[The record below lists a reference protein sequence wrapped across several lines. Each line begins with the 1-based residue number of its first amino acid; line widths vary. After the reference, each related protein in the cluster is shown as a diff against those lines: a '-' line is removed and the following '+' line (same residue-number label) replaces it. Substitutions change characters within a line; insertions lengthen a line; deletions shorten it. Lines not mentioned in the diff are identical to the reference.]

1 MQAVVTVDQEEH
13 VMDVILGVAKS
24 ISKSGEGGLIVI
36 AERADVEGLYET
48 HYPQFT
54 SASPITEKGMNV
66 VLEKLATIDG
76 AMIITPHGELV
87 AYGARLL
94 RSTTLPGF
102 GTRHAAASGIT
113 ESITSATAVL
123 ISEESS
129 WIKLFQAGNI
139 VLEMDA
145 SEVNPNVM
153 EKVAG
158 FLTRGDTALLAAAFL
173 SIVVVQVS
181 PESIVFIGGA
191 YLIVKSTFETIPRS
205 SKAWTAPDVN
215 ITMDTADA
223 GG

>member
-1 MQAVVTVDQEEH
+1 MSIRGSNMTQAVVEAALEER
-13 VMDVILGVAKS
+13 VMDAILGVAKN

-36 AERADVEGLYET
+36 AEREDIEGLYET

-54 SASPITEKGMNV
+54 SSSQITEKGMNV

-76 AMIITPHGELV
+76 AMIVTPGGELIS
-87 AYGARLL
+87 YGARLL

-113 ESITSATAVL
+113 EAIPTATAVL

-129 WIKLFQAGNI
+129 WIKIFQNGSI

-173 SIVVVQVS
+173 SIVVVRVT

-191 YLIVKSTFETIPRS
+191 YLIVKSTFETIS
-205 SKAWTAPDVN
+205 SLLKGVDST
-215 ITMDTADA
+215 
-223 GG
+223 

>member
-1 MQAVVTVDQEEH
+1 MTQAIVETALEEH

-36 AERADVEGLYET
+36 AERAEIEGLYET

-54 SASPITEKGMNV
+54 SSSQITEKGMSV

-76 AMIITPHGELV
+76 AMIVSPRGELIS
-87 AYGARLL
+87 YGARLL

-113 ESITSATAVL
+113 ESIPSATAVL

-129 WIKLFQAGNI
+129 WIKLFQNGDI

-191 YLIVKSTFETIPRS
+191 YLIVKSTFVTIS
-205 SKAWTAPDVN
+205 SLLKGVDST
-215 ITMDTADA
+215 
-223 GG
+223 

>member
-1 MQAVVTVDQEEH
+1 MMQAAVEASQEEH

-24 ISKSGEGGLIVI
+24 ISKSGQGGLVVV
-36 AERADVEGLYET
+36 AERSAIDGMYET

-54 SASPITEKGMNV
+54 TASPITEKGMST

-76 AMIITPHGELV
+76 AMIISPGGELI

-113 ESITSATAVL
+113 EGIPAATAVL

-129 WIKLFQAGNI
+129 WIKIFQNGAI

-173 SIVVVQVS
+173 SIVVVRVT

-191 YLIVKSTFETIPRS
+191 YLIVKSTFETIS
-205 SKAWTAPDVN
+205 SLLKG
-215 ITMDTADA
+215 IES
-223 GG
+223 G

>member
-1 MQAVVTVDQEEH
+1 MAQGAVQGTMQADQEEH
-13 VMDVILGVAKS
+13 VMDVLLGVAKS
-24 ISKSGEGGLIVI
+24 ISKSGQGGLIVI

-54 SASPITEKGMNV
+54 SSSPIVEKGMSV

-76 AMIITPHGELV
+76 AMIVSPRGELIS
-87 AYGARLL
+87 YGARLL

-113 ESITSATAVL
+113 EGVPAATAVL

-129 WIKLFQAGNI
+129 WIKIFQNGAI

-173 SIVVVQVS
+173 SIVVVRVT

-191 YLIVKSTFETIPRS
+191 YLIVKSTFETIS
-205 SKAWTAPDVN
+205 SLLKGVES
-215 ITMDTADA
+215 
-223 GG
+223 G

>member
-1 MQAVVTVDQEEH
+1 MTQAIVEAALEER
-13 VMDVILGVAKS
+13 VMDVVLGVAKS

-36 AERADVEGLYET
+36 AERAAVEGLYET

-76 AMIITPHGELV
+76 AMLITPRGELV

-113 ESITSATAVL
+113 EAIPSATAVL

-129 WIKLFQAGNI
+129 WIKLFQNGAI

-173 SIVVVQVS
+173 SIVVVRVT

-191 YLIVKSTFETIPRS
+191 YLIVKSTFETIS
-205 SKAWTAPDVN
+205 SLLKGVESS
-215 ITMDTADA
+215 
-223 GG
+223 

>member
-1 MQAVVTVDQEEH
+1 MMQATVEADREEH

-76 AMIITPHGELV
+76 AMIITPRGELV

-113 ESITSATAVL
+113 ESIMAATAVL

-191 YLIVKSTFETIPRS
+191 YLIVKSTFETIS
-205 SKAWTAPDVN
+205 SLLKGVDST
-215 ITMDTADA
+215 
-223 GG
+223 

>member
-1 MQAVVTVDQEEH
+1 MTEALVETVLEEH

-54 SASPITEKGMNV
+54 SASPIVEKGMSV

-76 AMIITPHGELV
+76 AMIVSPRGELI

-113 ESITSATAVL
+113 EGVPAATAVL

-129 WIKLFQAGNI
+129 WIKIFQNGAI

-173 SIVVVQVS
+173 SIVVVRVT

-191 YLIVKSTFETIPRS
+191 YLMVKSTFETIS
-205 SKAWTAPDVN
+205 SLLKGVDSN
-215 ITMDTADA
+215 
-223 GG
+223 

>member
-1 MQAVVTVDQEEH
+1 MQATVEADREEH

-76 AMIITPHGELV
+76 AMIITPRGELV

-113 ESITSATAVL
+113 ESIMAATAVL

-191 YLIVKSTFETIPRS
+191 YLIVKSTFETIS
-205 SKAWTAPDVN
+205 SLLKGVDST
-215 ITMDTADA
+215 
-223 GG
+223 

>member
-1 MQAVVTVDQEEH
+1 MMQAAAVEISQEEH

-24 ISKSGEGGLIVI
+24 ISKGGQGGLVVV
-36 AERADVEGLYET
+36 AERSAVEGMYET

-54 SASPITEKGMNV
+54 TASPITEKGMST

-76 AMIITPHGELV
+76 AMIISPGGELI

-113 ESITSATAVL
+113 ESIPAATAVL

-129 WIKLFQAGNI
+129 WIKIFQNGAI

-173 SIVVVQVS
+173 SIVVVRVT

-191 YLIVKSTFETIPRS
+191 YLIVKSTFETIS
-205 SKAWTAPDVN
+205 SLLKG
-215 ITMDTADA
+215 IES
-223 GG
+223 G

>member
-1 MQAVVTVDQEEH
+1 MTQAVVEAALEER

-36 AERADVEGLYET
+36 AGRPDVEGLYET

-54 SASPITEKGMNV
+54 SSSQITEKGMNV

-76 AMIITPHGELV
+76 AMIVSPRGELIT
-87 AYGARLL
+87 YGARLL

-113 ESITSATAVL
+113 EAIPAATAVL

-129 WIKLFQAGNI
+129 WIKIFQKGDI

-153 EKVAG
+153 EKVAW

-173 SIVVVQVS
+173 SIVVVRVT

-191 YLIVKSTFETIPRS
+191 YLIVKSTFETIS
-205 SKAWTAPDVN
+205 SLLKGVDSS
-215 ITMDTADA
+215 
-223 GG
+223 